1 MYGGSLK
8 PEPSYL
14 PISSTLSA
22 SFGFSV
28 GAPSDGGAWSSAGMT
43 CVSSSALAGLVF
55 SGTVVIVVSLGDQTR
70 GATLR
75 RPSRRIV
82 IAASATWTA

>member
-1 MYGGSLK
+1 MYGASLK

-14 PISSTLSA
+14 PISSTFSA

-43 CVSSSALAGLVF
+43 WVSSSASTGFGF
-55 SGTVVIVVSLGDQTR
+55 SGTVVMVVSPSDERGDLTSPLSSHR
-70 GATLR
+70 HAR
-75 RPSRRIV
+75 S
-82 IAASATWTA
+82 